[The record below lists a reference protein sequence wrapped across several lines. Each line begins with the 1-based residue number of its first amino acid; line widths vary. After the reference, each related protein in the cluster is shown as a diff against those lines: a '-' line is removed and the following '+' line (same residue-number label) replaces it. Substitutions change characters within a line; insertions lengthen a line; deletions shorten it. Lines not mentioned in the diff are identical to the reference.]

1 MTGYNKR
8 HVILFWVCVNHLK
21 ETKQQYTMN
30 IVRYN
35 SVLDGFVPSSFGQLV
50 DRFFNE
56 SHSRSGG
63 SAYSFIPSVDIIENE
78 KSFGV
83 YVEAPGVEKDDF
95 KIELDENRLVI
106 SGERKFR
113 QEKDEKHFRSI
124 ETRYGTFKREFVLPD
139 HVDGEHIEAK
149 YNNGILELVIPK
161 DEKRLAKTTIKV
173 A

>member
-1 MTGYNKR
+1 
-8 HVILFWVCVNHLK
+8 
-21 ETKQQYTMN
+21 MN

-35 SVLDGFVPSSFGQLV
+35 SVLDDFAPSSFSQLV

-63 SAYSFIPSVDIIENE
+63 SAYAFAPRVDIIENE

-95 KIELDENRLVI
+95 KIELDKNKLVI
-106 SGERKFR
+106 SGERKFLK
-113 QEKDEKHFRSI
+113 EADEKYFRSI
-124 ETRYGTFKREFVLPD
+124 ESRYGTFKRSFVLPD
-139 HVDGEHIEAK
+139 HIDGDHIEAK
-149 YNNGILELVIPK
+149 YHNGILELVIPK
-161 DEKRLAKTTIKV
+161 DEKKLAKTTIKV